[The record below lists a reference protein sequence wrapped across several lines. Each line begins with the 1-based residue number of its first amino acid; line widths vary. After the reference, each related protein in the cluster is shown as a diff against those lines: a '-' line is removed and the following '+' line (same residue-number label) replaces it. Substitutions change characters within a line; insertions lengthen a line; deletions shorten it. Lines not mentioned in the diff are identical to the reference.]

1 LPQQVG
7 ESKLRILSTGV
18 GQMLRDQF
26 TEPDPL
32 VEFTHQDQATVRRN
46 VRTLKA
52 DLERRIEG
60 ELKGPKALCS
70 VDRYKA

>member
-1 LPQQVG
+1 
-7 ESKLRILSTGV
+7 
-18 GQMLRDQF
+18 MLRDQF
-26 TEPDPL
+26 TESEPL

-60 ELKGPKALCS
+60 ELKGPFLYLTHWVLTS
-70 VDRYKA
+70 RTFSPRSHPYKH